1 MSIFVAALSGPF
13 VKDVRKLFVLFDPL
27 RLVHKSTP
35 SPSMRT
41 SFMNGPISNSLFHS
55 QTEELLEP
63 GAVVDHAGGAR
74 EGDDELLG
82 EPVQPRRE
90 PLDPVARLRLRAG
103 VEAELAHQ
111 RRQAARQVRHELVA
125 PRQAAQ
131 VTLRPDDN

>member
-1 MSIFVAALSGPF
+1 MYFLTPSPNVN
-13 VKDVRKLFVLFDPL
+13 
-27 RLVHKSTP
+27 KSTP
-35 SPSMRT
+35 SL
-41 SFMNGPISNSLFHS
+41 SFMNGPNGPISNLLFHGEA
-55 QTEELLEP
+55 EELLEP
-63 GAVVDHAGGAR
+63 WAVVDHAGGAR

-131 VTLRPDDN
+131 VTLGPEKIRLTLI

>member
-1 MSIFVAALSGPF
+1 MIFKTLQQ
-13 VKDVRKLFVLFDPL
+13 KD
-27 RLVHKSTP
+27 
-35 SPSMRT
+35 
-41 SFMNGPISNSLFHS
+41 SFTMYMIYSLFHGEA
-55 QTEELLEP
+55 EELLEP

-131 VTLRPDDN
+131 VTLGPEDINLDYWVAVPILTSTLI